1 MLGHLAKRL
10 DGSARANLRI
20 LLIASSAAPGCP
32 VEWQVGDDRE
42 IAVGHAPGGL
52 KNEFRTEHFIKF
64 RQWLE
69 GLPTDGTPAQVF
81 LVASAA
87 EPEMVL
93 LCDLLARLRSYPD
106 KFGSLIGIFTLLA
119 SHVDGDTALYGAL
132 REIGRFTFA
141 GPHVAEEWPDF
152 RPHLIRQSL
161 LDDIIFCGR
170 QDAAEDGTSAGL
182 QLSEALYALS
192 NTCSGLLLR
201 TELNLQKVLRGVNIQ
216 WHAAVAHTLGVLTV
230 PIDGTPAALHMA
242 ARSLAGVPQL
252 KLSHG
257 CIDADSFRLLIASDA
272 VTSTACINTVF
283 PFGAAAVITPDCG
296 VPGLLGALHLQ
307 CNIPLAKFDEVWAA
321 NLNYVFGTAHSCRQ
335 ELHAQQ
341 YEQRLPV
348 AGGAPHG
355 ALRRELPAELTM
367 ALAEL
372 KWSTI
377 FCQSLICGLVHEGG
391 DPACWFVDAIADFGR
406 QILTVPGNGN
416 RNLLG
421 AFQSFT
427 VFLPYASNTAGNW
440 LHSNTRD
447 DYMRAL
453 HEAARAIRLGPGF
466 SAVQKE
472 FSQQIAEWRSAG
484 TDVLLGEYLD
494 MLQLELL
501 HPVWVGW

>member
-161 LDDIIFCGR
+161 LR
-170 QDAAEDGTSAGL
+170 TSR
-182 QLSEALYALS
+182 YR
-192 NTCSGLLLR
+192 LLR
-201 TELNLQKVLRGVNIQ
+201 SIHN
-216 WHAAVAHTLGVLTV
+216 
-230 PIDGTPAALHMA
+230 
-242 ARSLAGVPQL
+242 
-252 KLSHG
+252 
-257 CIDADSFRLLIASDA
+257 
-272 VTSTACINTVF
+272 
-283 PFGAAAVITPDCG
+283 
-296 VPGLLGALHLQ
+296 
-307 CNIPLAKFDEVWAA
+307 
-321 NLNYVFGTAHSCRQ
+321 
-335 ELHAQQ
+335 
-341 YEQRLPV
+341 
-348 AGGAPHG
+348 
-355 ALRRELPAELTM
+355 
-367 ALAEL
+367 
-372 KWSTI
+372 
-377 FCQSLICGLVHEGG
+377 
-391 DPACWFVDAIADFGR
+391 
-406 QILTVPGNGN
+406 
-416 RNLLG
+416 
-421 AFQSFT
+421 
-427 VFLPYASNTAGNW
+427 
-440 LHSNTRD
+440 
-447 DYMRAL
+447 
-453 HEAARAIRLGPGF
+453 
-466 SAVQKE
+466 
-472 FSQQIAEWRSAG
+472 
-484 TDVLLGEYLD
+484 
-494 MLQLELL
+494 
-501 HPVWVGW
+501 